1 VQHKRYGEWGEG
13 KDQHWLTFY
22 NNDFGESSRCDICQQ
37 RFENQLESWKARL
50 PDYQATVLFTSAGIG
65 VVEFQFVDPE
75 DGISEWTYMF
85 SHKFDKEERMK
96 LGSPV

>member
-1 VQHKRYGEWGEG
+1 VQHNREGEWGEG
-13 KDQHWLTFY
+13 KDQDWRTWYSIDPNLFMC
-22 NNDFGESSRCDICQQ
+22 DFCQQ

-50 PDYQATVLFTSAGIG
+50 PDYQATVLFTSGGIG

-75 DGISEWTYMF
+75 DGISEWRYMF

-96 LGSPV
+96 LGSLV